1 MIKNKYELKTNPTVI
16 NFEIN
21 PSSLWAIYDNNIEEN
36 NGSNVIFLNYQKNFR
51 VNFKRSYDMFEM
63 QNYYQNTGEIS
74 KLIFHTVNNSV
85 TLNNDV
91 TIFKVGENREKI
103 IIYKNKILGNFDE
116 KKGINIDFKT
126 SKLNSRRFPI
136 FIKIENLE
144 KNILNNISSIELIL
158 KNSYSIDNYKIIE
171 KQNNCYYV
179 TD

>member
-1 MIKNKYELKTNPTVI
+1 
-16 NFEIN
+16 
-21 PSSLWAIYDNNIEEN
+21 
-36 NGSNVIFLNYQKNFR
+36 
-51 VNFKRSYDMFEM
+51 MFEM